1 MSHQLPPPSD
11 PQPPNS
17 NSASLND
24 ATCDYVNDG
33 STEELVRI
41 LDQYLADLKA
51 GKQPNRQ
58 ALIAQHA
65 SLAGQ
70 LEACLA
76 GLEFIHGT
84 ADALADSP
92 QRLGDYR
99 ILREVG
105 RGGMGAVFEA
115 EQVSL
120 GRRVALKILRFGGVS
135 DPEALERFQREAE
148 TVAKLH
154 HTNIVPIFAV
164 GSERGVN
171 FYAMQFIEG
180 QSLAEVLS
188 ASRSGLPPFNV
199 AEIGLQAAEALA
211 HAHQRGVIHRDVK
224 PSNLLLDHEN
234 RVWLTDFGLARR
246 LDDVTLSLTGALLGT
261 PRYMS
266 PEQATATTKRVDHRS
281 DLFSLGSTLYEL
293 LVGRPAFSGDNPH
306 DVIHHILCDEPLA
319 LRTIDPSIPRDL
331 ETIVMKCLAKDPQ
344 HRYASAIDLADDLRA
359 FLDGRPIRARRV
371 TPIERAWR
379 WAKQNRRSAVLVTS
393 AAAFTVL
400 LTLLG
405 GLGRAQY
412 NAWQQ
417 ATVRLGAVRPPIVA
431 ETLDRNGELLRIDT
445 LPMQSPISLTAD
457 SYQIRFSAEGKL
469 SQEYSLALERGSN
482 FQANVTLD
490 NGYLFSPQSVQRTY
504 DIVDLGTES
513 ALLLWQDDHIA
524 LRKAFGASFEWK
536 QEINGNL
543 EPLRASPG
551 FEWPWSSPAIQYSG
565 FGSYRYQP
573 WVVQKF
579 IDVNKDGVGDIIAAA
594 RHQSWMM
601 ALSGSDG
608 KPLWFAPR
616 GEQLHQAK
624 DASGFVQNY
633 RSAITSEP
641 LMVGDLDGDNV
652 SELIVTII
660 DATSPRTVQ
669 GNLVAANRWVEAISG
684 ATGQTV
690 WKYAIR
696 DDLFAVQQTQEVPDD
711 LRWFTGNTG
720 GMSSGGRS
728 TMALGRHIS
737 RGRGHQER
745 TGTHVYLPT
754 PVVLTNHAGQNKLAC
769 IAGTHL
775 ILLDPQTGLETEAP
789 IDLGI
794 RPGSAPQWAD
804 VDGDGLDEAVITEP
818 IPTTTYPGIPKVKLH
833 VWSAS
838 RLDVLWSMALDADWP
853 SQPSW
858 TSEPPRWPQV
868 VDIQADGKYEVLV
881 CHGSSHNGNPTNPN
895 FLETTPWGEI
905 VLLEGSSGQSLW
917 KQRLVSID
925 KQIDSFILGP
935 DLDGD
940 GFQEIFAA
948 TFAGLSFDVYIDAL
962 SGANGKIFW
971 SNSFEQR
978 NVNGMNAEFVMG
990 PLQWWNQGPDG
1001 WPQLL
1006 VHVRNDRGP
1015 GSQSLVCGFSAGT
1028 GQVTHYGYGLSSTR
1042 PHDLDRDGLEE
1053 LLTFNSGNSTRLDF
1067 GGELSCIR
1075 GVGRRPWMQLGEL
1088 GDAITDIDGDGI
1100 DDFLR
1105 SLGDGTLLT
1114 ASGATGNLL
1123 WRSRP
1128 IPAVDTLKMIAA
1140 IQGDLSNQYHS
1151 AAPAPADLDGDGI
1164 GDLFAIEEVSGG
1176 RGLVAPFHAIS
1187 GKTGKL
1193 IWTMSQVNARITH
1206 SMAVTCDDLNG
1217 DGSLEVAWLAAL
1229 DHNYPNRFAFASND
1243 TQLWLFVASGKS
1255 GSLLWSQPLS
1265 PAYGHTMGNNS
1276 PYQFQRVDLALACGD
1291 LNQDGRRD
1299 LLAPAIDDF
1308 GKLEL
1313 RAFHGKTGELLWSR
1327 ARNPD
1332 GLSQES
1338 LRNWTPPTICDLNG
1352 DDNPEVVCV
1361 EPSQQTNNGGINQ
1374 QQVQVVLLQGKSG
1387 NEYWTHNTAVNFTHF
1402 RSFGESEGKLLRPF
1416 PLSIGS
1422 QNSRVGVLLPGGEF
1436 KLELFDFEGKCA
1448 ERTIK
1453 SPPRSSAIWISDES
1467 AAGISKMA
1475 FIENGALKLIAADQP
1490 DRIIWQHDLGV
1501 MSQPSILTIHVS
1513 SLINGTEIVV
1523 AKGATD
1529 NSVIGIEVATGSIRW
1544 SCPGPITRDLDDGVY
1559 YTPHQIAFL
1568 GNTSNLPPLVAYST
1582 DQLSECRQAV
1592 VRQTLGGL
1600 QRDLGSVPHSVGRLP
1615 AQIQTVHKDPRWL
1628 RNLPWAAEFS
1638 SSPRRVINF
1647 VLGGLFFASTLVV
1660 IPFATIAFLFWHR
1673 QFGLRTMM
1681 ALPAVA
1687 CLVLSAALVTGPSDN
1702 DFRGVTNRI
1711 LIGLA
1716 FAPPVVAIGLWM
1728 YQVMTRR
1735 KWQAMFWGI
1744 AVIVLSCVWGGIQ
1757 LWVWLANA
1765 PLLPQESIDWS
1776 GWHHIIA
1783 LGFYITSWI
1792 MVVVYGCLG
1801 LGQRIWTVCRPARPT
1816 PTF

>member
-11 PQPPNS
+11 PQNS
-17 NSASLND
+17 STANLND

-33 STEELVRI
+33 TTEELVRI

-58 ALIAQHA
+58 ALLAQHA
-65 SLAGQ
+65 SLASQ

-84 ADALADSP
+84 ADALAESP
-92 QRLGDYR
+92 QRLGDYQ

-115 EQVSL
+115 EQLSL

-164 GSERGVN
+164 GSEHGVN
-171 FYAMQFIEG
+171 FYAMQFIDG

-188 ASRSGLPPFNV
+188 ASRSGLPPLSV

-211 HAHQRGVIHRDVK
+211 HAHQRGVVHRDVK

-281 DLFSLGSTLYEL
+281 DLFSLGATLYEL
-293 LVGRPAFSGDNPH
+293 LVGRPAFSGENPH

-319 LRTIDPSIPRDL
+319 LRSIDPTIPRDL
-331 ETIVMKCLAKDPQ
+331 ETIVMKCLAKVPQ
-344 HRYASAIDLADDLRA
+344 HRYASALDLADDLRA
-359 FLDGRPIRARRV
+359 FLDARPIRARRV
-371 TPIERAWR
+371 TPIERVWR
-379 WAKQNRRSAVLVTS
+379 WAKQNRRSAVLTTS
-393 AAAFTVL
+393 AAAITVL

-417 ATVRLGAVRPPIVA
+417 ATVRLTAVRPPIVA
-431 ETLDRNGELLRIDT
+431 ETFDHNGELLRIDT
-445 LPMQSPISLTAD
+445 LPMQSPVAITAD
-457 SYQIRFSAEGKL
+457 TYQVRFSAEGKL
-469 SQEYSLALERGSN
+469 SQDYSLALERGSN
-482 FQANVTLD
+482 FQANITLD
-490 NGYLFSPQSVQRTY
+490 NGYLFPPQSVQRTY

-513 ALLLWQDDHIA
+513 ALLLWQDNHVA
-524 LRKAFGASFEWK
+524 LRKAYGPNFEWK
-536 QEINGNL
+536 QEINSNL
-543 EPLRASPG
+543 EPLQVSPG
-551 FEWPWSSPAIQYSG
+551 FAWPWSSPTVQYSG

-573 WVVQKF
+573 WVVQTF
-579 IDVNKDGVGDIIAAA
+579 IDVNKDGVGDVIAAA
-594 RHQSWMM
+594 RHQSWLL
-601 ALSGSDG
+601 AFSGSDG
-608 KPLWFAPR
+608 KLLWFAPR
-616 GEQLHQAK
+616 GEQLNQPQGT
-624 DASGFVQNY
+624 SGLVQNY
-633 RSAITSEP
+633 RSAVASEP
-641 LMVGDLDGDNV
+641 LMVGDLDGDDV
-652 SELIVTII
+652 SELIVTFI
-660 DATSPRTVQ
+660 DATSPRAIQ
-669 GNLVAANRWVEAISG
+669 GNLVASNRWVEAISG

-690 WKYAIR
+690 WKYAIQ
-696 DDLFAVQQTQEVPDD
+696 DGLFAVQQAQEVPYD

-745 TGTHVYLPT
+745 TGLHVYSPT
-754 PVVLTNHAGQNKLAC
+754 PVVLTNHAGQDKLAC

-775 ILLDPQTGLETEAP
+775 ILLDPQSGLESEAP
-789 IDLGI
+789 IDLEI

-804 VDGDGLDEAVITEP
+804 VDGDGLNEAVIIEP
-818 IPTTTYPGIPKVKLH
+818 IPTTAYPGIPKVRLH
-833 VWSAS
+833 VWSLS
-838 RLDVLWSMALDADWP
+838 RLEVLWSMELDADWP

-858 TSEPPRWPQV
+858 TTESPRWPQV
-868 VDIQADGKYEVLV
+868 VDIQADGKHEILV
-881 CHGSSHNGNPTNPN
+881 CHGSSHNRNPTNPN

-905 VLLEGSSGQSLW
+905 VLLEGSTGQSLW

-925 KQIDSFILGP
+925 KQIDSFIVGP

-940 GFQEIFAA
+940 GAREIFTA
-948 TFAGLSFDVYIDAL
+948 TFAGLSFDVYIDAI
-962 SGANGKIFW
+962 SGADGKIVW

-1006 VHVRNDRGP
+1006 VHVRNDRGSD
-1015 GSQSLVCGFSAGT
+1015 SQSLICAFSAGT
-1028 GQVTHYGYGLSSTR
+1028 GQVTHYGYGLSSAH

-1053 LLTFNSGNSTRLDF
+1053 LLTFNSSTSTRLDF

-1075 GVGRRPWMQLGEL
+1075 GVGRRQFMQLGEL
-1088 GDAITDIDGDGI
+1088 GDAIADVDGDGI

-1105 SLGDGTLLT
+1105 SLGDGTLLA
-1114 ASGATGNLL
+1114 ASGATGSLL
-1123 WRSRP
+1123 WRNRP

-1140 IQGDLSNQYHS
+1140 FQGDMSNQYHS
-1151 AAPAPADLDGDGI
+1151 AAPEPADLDGDGI
-1164 GDLFAIEEVSGG
+1164 GDLFAIEETSGG
-1176 RGLVAPFHAIS
+1176 RGLVSPFHAIS

-1206 SMAVTCDDLNG
+1206 SLAITCDDLDG
-1217 DGSLEVAWLAAL
+1217 DGSFEVAWLAAL

-1255 GSLLWSQPLS
+1255 GAVLWSQPLS
-1265 PAYGHTMGNNS
+1265 PAFGHTMGNNS
-1276 PYQFQRVDLALACGD
+1276 PYQFQRVDLVLACGD

-1299 LLAPAIDDF
+1299 LLTPAIDDF
-1308 GKLEL
+1308 GRIEL
-1313 RAFHGKTGELLWSR
+1313 RALHGKTGDLLWSR
-1327 ARNPD
+1327 TRNPD

-1352 DDNPEVVCV
+1352 DGNVEVACV
-1361 EPSQQTNNGGINQ
+1361 EPSPQMNNGGINQ
-1374 QQVQVVLLQGKSG
+1374 QQVQVVLLQGSSG
-1387 NEYWTHNTAVNFTHF
+1387 HEVWTHNTAANFTHF

-1416 PLSIGS
+1416 SLRSDS
-1422 QNSRVGVLLPGGEF
+1422 QKSRVGMLLPGGEF
-1436 KLELFDFEGKCA
+1436 NLVLFDFNGKFA

-1453 SPPRSSAIWISDES
+1453 SPPRSAAIWICEDSS
-1467 AAGISKMA
+1467 VAASRMA
-1475 FIENGALKLIAADQP
+1475 FIENGILKLIAADQL
-1490 DRIIWQHDLGV
+1490 DRVIWERDLGA
-1501 MSQPSILTIHVS
+1501 MSQPSILAMHS
-1513 SLINGTEIVV
+1513 SPLTNGIEIVV

-1529 NSVIGIEVATGSIRW
+1529 NSVFGIEAATGAIRW

-1559 YTPHQIAFL
+1559 YTPHQISFL
-1568 GNTSNLPPLVAYST
+1568 RNSSNQPPLVAYST

-1592 VRQTLGGL
+1592 FRQTFGGPMGEL
-1600 QRDLGSVPHSVGRLP
+1600 SSAPPSFSRLP
-1615 AQIQTVHKDPRWL
+1615 ARIQTAHKDQRWL

-1638 SSPRRVINF
+1638 SSPRRIINF

-1660 IPFATIAFLFWHR
+1660 IPVVTVIFLLWHR
-1673 QFGLRTMM
+1673 QFGLRSMLV
-1681 ALPAVA
+1681 LPLVA
-1687 CLVLSAALVTGPSDN
+1687 GLVLSAALVTGPSDN
-1702 DFRGVTNRI
+1702 DFRGVTNR
-1711 LIGLA
+1711 LLTGLA
-1716 FAPPVVAIGLWM
+1716 FSPPVVAIGLWL
-1728 YQVMTRR
+1728 YQVITRR
-1735 KWQAMFWGI
+1735 KWQAMFWVI
-1744 AVIVLSCVWGGIQ
+1744 AVMVLSSVWGGIQ
-1757 LWVWLANA
+1757 LWIWLANT

-1801 LGQRIWTVCRPARPT
+1801 LGQRIWTLRNSVRPT